1 MKSLSL
7 RPLRA
12 VCGITIS
19 ALLAACGG
27 GGGGDPVDGGSGPC
41 CYDYSSFVVPPAL
54 TGPDPLLK
62 YDPLRRYYQ
71 WHLENVGVTNGT
83 LGSGTPGEDLNVA
96 GPAGAW
102 SLGTRGEGVRVAII
116 DDAVEV
122 VHPDLAPNFD
132 ASLPA
137 SYYNYRFPGQLPL
150 PYYLDEDHGTSVA
163 GIAVARDWNLEGGAG
178 VAPRA
183 SLGAYN
189 ALATKTNADIADAL
203 RQDPKVTG
211 VYNNS
216 WGSPDNGVL
225 NRAEQSFVSAITVGV
240 EGAPGIQAGRD
251 GKGSIYV
258 FPAGNGGNGGNRG
271 DSSKCPPD
279 CPVQNLNGDR
289 IDENSNF
296 DGYVNKRGV
305 IATCA
310 VDDNGL
316 SPSYGEPGANIL
328 VCGRSGNDRVGI
340 TTTTTQGGYRSDFSG
355 TSGSTPTVSGVV
367 ALMLQA
373 RPDLS
378 WRDVRLILAKT
389 ARENGVSGWLPSALT
404 DASGQAKRFH
414 PKYGFGAVDAAA
426 TVTLARNWTRIDG
439 GSPTM
444 KSCSYTVGFST
455 PKALDST
462 KPPATDSIDTSGCA
476 ITQIEFVEVN
486 FSATHTYSGDLRIE
500 LFSPNDLVSTL
511 ATQRRC
517 MLNDDDIPD
526 PCGDYVDWQF
536 GSVRHLDEAA
546 AGTWTLKV
554 TDAQPGDTGNWTS
567 WRLTLWGR

>member
-54 TGPDPLLK
+54 TGPDPLLP
-62 YDPLRRYYQ
+62 DQ
-71 WHLENVGVTNGT
+71 WHLHNFGQIG
-83 LGSGTPGEDLNVA
+83 GTPGEDLDVA

-102 SLGTRGEGVRVAII
+102 SLGTKGEGVRVAIV

-163 GIAVARDWNLEGGAG
+163 GIAVARDDNAIGGAG

-189 ALATKTNADIADAL
+189 ALATSRDADIADAL
-203 RQDPKVTG
+203 RRDPKVTG

-225 NRAEQSFVSAITVGV
+225 NTAEASFVTAIET
-240 EGAPGIQAGRD
+240 GIIAGRD

-258 FPAGNGGNGGNRG
+258 FPAGNGGNGGAGGHVRDLLG
-271 DSSKCPPD
+271 
-279 CPVQNLNGDR
+279 NL
-289 IDENSNF
+289 IAENSNF

-310 VDDNGL
+310 VDDNGV

-340 TTTTTQGGYRSDFSG
+340 TTTTTQGRYRSTFSG
-355 TSGSTPTVSGVV
+355 TSASTPTVSGTV
-367 ALMLQA
+367 ALMLKD
-373 RPDLS
+373 RPDLG

-389 ARENGVSGWLPSALT
+389 ARENGVSGWQPSALT
-404 DASGQAKRFH
+404 DATGNARRYH
-414 PKYGFGAVDAAA
+414 PKYGFGTVDAAA
-426 TVTLARNWTRIDG
+426 AVTLARNWTPIDG

-444 KSCSYTVGFST
+444 KSCTYPVSFLV
-455 PKALDST
+455 PKALDNT
-462 KPPATDSIDTSGCA
+462 KPPATHSIDASSCA
-476 ITQIEFVEVN
+476 IRQIEFVEVN
-486 FSATHTYSGDLRIE
+486 FSATHAYSGDLRVE
-500 LFSPNDLVSTL
+500 LISPNGLVSTL
-511 ATQRRC
+511 ATERIC
-517 MLNDDDIPD
+517 LLDDDDIAD
-526 PCGDYVDWQF
+526 SCGDYTNWQF
-536 GSVRHLDEAA
+536 GSVRHLDEVA
-546 AGTWTLKV
+546 AGAWTLKV
-554 TDAQPGDTGNWTS
+554 TDAQQPGKTGRWAA